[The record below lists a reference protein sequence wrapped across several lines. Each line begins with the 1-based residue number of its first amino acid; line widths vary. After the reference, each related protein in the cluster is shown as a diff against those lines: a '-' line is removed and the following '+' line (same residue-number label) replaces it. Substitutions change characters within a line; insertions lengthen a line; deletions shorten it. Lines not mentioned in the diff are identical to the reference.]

1 MQKIYSRIN
10 WENFP
15 SEKTAVNES
24 NLNKMDLG
32 LDNLD
37 DRVIALDAAKFNT
50 ETANTL
56 IKDWV
61 IDEQTGVIT
70 ITKLNGEKILFD
82 LNIEKI
88 PVNFTLSDDG
98 IITMTTDDGEQFTA
112 NIGAMIPILT
122 FEDSDEI
129 AVSVSGEGVNKT
141 YSFSVKN
148 GSITEEKLNPTY
160 LGEIHTQVARAESSA
175 TSADAS
181 EKNAAS
187 SSALSKSYAVGG
199 TGTRDGED
207 TDNAKYYAEQAKN
220 ASDVGAL
227 SEIVENHISDKIVH
241 MTESEHDV
249 VSKLGES
256 SEGSLTYNGSEIKP
270 SVATTESTGVV
281 KPDGKSMSVD
291 ESGTLSINLD
301 GTTITLDE
309 AKNVIK
315 LADTLKDAI
324 NGAFPAANVAN
335 NQITTVEG
343 FALDARQA
351 NPNIDGSLAKKI
363 SDLNGS
369 LNTTIK
375 RAATL
380 NGNEALGETCYGKP
394 WLVLKEL
401 FNKIPTGIS
410 AFETVAAGSYLTIA
424 YNDGTFATFIVFCYA
439 QTTCYHVFRTNEGWG
454 KEELQT
460 RNYISF

>member
-15 SEKTAVNES
+15 SEKTALNES
-24 NLNKMDLG
+24 NLNRMDLG

-187 SSALSKSYAVGG
+187 SSALAKSYAVGG

-256 SEGSLTYNGSEIKP
+256 SEGSLTYNGSEI
-270 SVATTESTGVV
+270 
-281 KPDGKSMSVD
+281 
-291 ESGTLSINLD
+291 
-301 GTTITLDE
+301 
-309 AKNVIK
+309 
-315 LADTLKDAI
+315 
-324 NGAFPAANVAN
+324 
-335 NQITTVEG
+335 
-343 FALDARQA
+343 
-351 NPNIDGSLAKKI
+351 
-363 SDLNGS
+363 
-369 LNTTIK
+369 
-375 RAATL
+375 
-380 NGNEALGETCYGKP
+380 
-394 WLVLKEL
+394 
-401 FNKIPTGIS
+401 
-410 AFETVAAGSYLTIA
+410 
-424 YNDGTFATFIVFCYA
+424 
-439 QTTCYHVFRTNEGWG
+439 
-454 KEELQT
+454 
-460 RNYISF
+460 